1 MNIEDGNSY
10 SGKVSAYLFDGDLT
24 AEQIRNLDTM
34 LENLTPDFYS
44 KNTVTNVGR
53 AQMTK
58 LIVGETG
65 PVLGYIGLTTSL
77 TTPSLVLT
85 TLTDEIF
92 RKAMSQRVSYLTYY
106 QRYAAYYATT
116 DFASTGI
123 AGEGLFDT
131 ASTGGAMWAVSSL
144 TVSKS
149 AAQSLV
155 LVHLIQAT
163 T

>member
-1 MNIEDGNSY
+1 
-10 SGKVSAYLFDGDLT
+10 
-24 AEQIRNLDTM
+24 
-34 LENLTPDFYS
+34 
-44 KNTVTNVGR
+44 
-53 AQMTK
+53 
-58 LIVGETG
+58 
-65 PVLGYIGLTTSL
+65 VLGYIGLTTSL

-85 TLTDEIF
+85 ALTDEII

-131 ASTGGAMWAVSSL
+131 TSTGGAMWAVSSI